1 MLSKRVFKTKNETE
15 VTFAFSRDNVKT
27 VELVGEFNCWQP
39 APMKFNTKKK
49 VFITKVRLP
58 NDRSYHF
65 RYLLNGQEW
74 ENDYEADNY
83 VANDFGSENSV
94 VSTGCHNKCL

>member
-1 MLSKRVFKTKNETE
+1 MLTKRVFKTKNETE
-15 VTFAFSRDNVKT
+15 VTFAFSRDNVKS
-27 VELVGEFNCWQP
+27 VDLVAEFNSWQP
-39 APMKFNTKKK
+39 APMKFNAKKK
-49 VFITKVRLP
+49 VFTTKVRLP

-83 VANDFGSENSV
+83 VPNEFGSDNSV
-94 VSTGCHNKCL
+94 VSTACHN